1 MLRLYGVVMTTIGR
15 DESPSFRPPDR
26 DRELVA
32 EHTVAEIGIRLLDD
46 AYSSWL
52 AAESEASEALCA
64 WLGAA
69 GRSREEAYCAYV
81 ASVDREHAA
90 AHDLQRLFEI
100 AARSAGTRDDA
111 TVAPPV

>member
-15 DESPSFRPPDR
+15 GDSPSFVPADR
-26 DRELVA
+26 DRELAA
-32 EHTVAEIGIRLLDD
+32 ERTVAEIGIRLLDG

-69 GRSREEAYCAYV
+69 GRSREDAYCAYV
-81 ASVDREHAA
+81 AAVDREHAA

-100 AARSAGTRDDA
+100 AARSAGTRVDVA
-111 TVAPPV
+111 VAPLV